1 MFFDEYLNK
10 VFSWWLSWILLCG
23 VLACIISGFVTAN
36 RYGFS
41 AYGVQCAYERIYY
54 DLEYGQLKKSY
65 PKWEGF
71 EGLSNTKKHLENIY
85 NTNKNKINNSLNSFY
100 MDYLSYKKIIEKR
113 NDTWKENLFYPIP
126 IKLAEAIGLIIEKN
140 NYTDDEGIKEEIK
153 KIENNIY
160 IKLNN
165 FIQLKKYS
173 ELMQENQTLKEEDK
187 NFLQDLD
194 KNFSSY
200 RTQFIKDFKHYTK
213 IARAMGRI
221 IPMIFFSL
229 LLIFVVGSGAL
240 LITYYCKKVNQQW
253 WILPMHIAWNGL
265 RFFIFLFFIY
275 GCAYGMFY
283 KYCTDLIAYF
293 QYAFSKENIEDENP
307 IIIPK
312 NATNMLKYCLFYDT
326 NIFEDKL
333 GNILLDKFLYYL
345 FKYEKIKDPEF
356 PKVTKLYEVDEV
368 FKNVINN
375 LNKDYTYIYYS
386 QFNKDDINY
395 FKPMFEQ
402 TGTIYGNFNCSF
414 VNNTIHLMYR
424 AIWDF
429 SWETRILCALS
440 CCIAFFG
447 IIAVYSF
454 LWSMHLWKKED
465 NYYNSENNNN
475 KKSKNFNFNKNKT
488 LKKKFI
494 PAPKDNVSENNSE
507 FKNDDNDDDENS

>member
-1 MFFDEYLNK
+1 M
-10 VFSWWLSWILLCG
+10 
-23 VLACIISGFVTAN
+23 TAN

-41 AYGVQCAYERIYY
+41 AYGAQCAYERIYY
-54 DLEYGQLKKSY
+54 DLEYGQLKTTY
-65 PKWEGF
+65 PKWDGF
-71 EGLSNTKKHLENIY
+71 DGLLNNQYHLENI
-85 NTNKNKINNSLNSFY
+85 TNNITKDKNILTKGYDYFHMDDSSIDKI
-100 MDYLSYKKIIEKR
+100 
-113 NDTWKENLFYPIP
+113 WKTTLFYPIP
-126 IKLAEAIGLIIEKN
+126 QILAEKIMDGNDPDAVKN
-140 NYTDDEGIKEEIK
+140 KVVE
-153 KIENNIY
+153 IENNIY
-160 IKLNN
+160 SKLNTY
-165 FIQLKKYS
+165 IQLIKYTDLINEKINNIDIKKG
-173 ELMQENQTLKEEDK
+173 ENIISDLKEGFE
-187 NFLQDLD
+187 
-194 KNFSSY
+194 SY
-200 RTQFIKDFKHYTK
+200 KSKFIKDFNYYTK
-213 IARAMGRI
+213 VARAMGRI
-221 IPMIFFSL
+221 LPIIYFSL

-265 RFFIFLFFIY
+265 RFFIFSFFMY
-275 GCAYGMFY
+275 GCAYGMLFLGSR
-283 KYCTDLIAYF
+283 DAIAYL
-293 QYAFSKENIEDENP
+293 QYAFSKENLISDNP
-307 IIIPK
+307 IILPENSIK
-312 NATNMLKYCLFYDT
+312 MLKYCLLDDT
-326 NIFEDKL
+326 YTFENEL
-333 GNILLDKFLYYL
+333 GNSLLDKFLFYL
-345 FKYEKIKDPEF
+345 FKYEKIQDPKC
-356 PKVTKLYEVDEV
+356 PYINQEVENGCETV
-368 FKNVINN
+368 FEDLQKSYRTFYNNFRPESIN
-375 LNKDYTYIYYS
+375 
-386 QFNKDDINY
+386 F
-395 FKPMFEQ
+395 FKPMVEQ